1 MRQSKSEVPLTL
13 CIGITMV
20 IIFIVMLYPFYFTI
34 IASFS
39 DPYKVAKGKVFLYPT
54 GIMFDA
60 YRYTFQNNEIWRG
73 YINSMYYTVIG
84 TLFNLFLTIPAA
96 YVMSKKELFG
106 RRVLAWFFL
115 IPMYFSGG
123 LIPSYILVMKLG
135 LLNKPYTL
143 IFLGGI
149 SIFNMIVTRVYFQT
163 SIPDSLYEAARIDG
177 AGEIMSFFRIAIPL
191 AGPIIAVMTL
201 YYAVGHWN
209 DYYTA
214 LIYLQKR
221 DYLPLQS
228 VLRGILIQNQN
239 AIGGITPNM
248 LAEQLADNAKRAY
261 IAEAMKYSLIV
272 VSSLPMLIVYPFIQK
287 HFVKG
292 IMIGSLKG

>member
-1 MRQSKSEVPLTL
+1 MNLAKNELSFTISISVV
-13 CIGITMV
+13 MV
-20 IIFIVMLYPFYFTI
+20 IIFFVMIYPLYFTI

-39 DPYKVAKGKVFLYPT
+39 DPYKVAKGQIFLLPAGFMT
-54 GIMFDA
+54 DA
-60 YRYTFQNNEIWRG
+60 YRYSFQNNDIWRG
-73 YINSMYYTVIG
+73 FVNNIYYTVLG

-96 YVMSKKELFG
+96 YAMSKKELYG
-106 RRVLAWFFL
+106 RPLLAWFFL

-123 LIPSYILVMKLG
+123 LIPSYIVILKIG
-135 LLNKPYTL
+135 LLNRPYTL

-163 SIPDSLYEAARIDG
+163 SIPDSIYEAAKIDG
-177 AGEIMSFFRIAIPL
+177 SSEIMSFFRIALPL

-214 LIYLQKR
+214 FIYLQKR
-221 DYLPLQS
+221 DYFPLQS
-228 VLRGILIQNQN
+228 ILRGILLQNQH

-248 LAEQLADNAKRAY
+248 LADQLADNARRSY
-261 IAEAMKYSLIV
+261 IAEAMKFSIIII
-272 VSSLPMLIVYPFIQK
+272 SSLPMLVAYPFVQK